1 MRSPTFFTLLNFI
14 SLFVCLHTLH
24 FSTVVLTLLLC
35 CNNNSAWL
43 FRKKKRRASKGKKG
57 QSRQP
62 TNHHENVNEK
72 RRDKKEEMKHRLPIQ
87 ITVISRSTL
96 RLHNIPHC
104 MAYHEEKHPK
114 RLSGV
119 ILN

>member
-1 MRSPTFFTLLNFI
+1 MEE
-14 SLFVCLHTLH
+14 
-24 FSTVVLTLLLC
+24 
-35 CNNNSAWL
+35 
-43 FRKKKRRASKGKKG
+43 KKG
-57 QSRQP
+57 GNPDNQQIILKMLMR
-62 TNHHENVNEK
+62 NEET
-72 RRDKKEEMKHRLPIQ
+72 KKEEMKHRLPIQ

-96 RLHNIPHC
+96 RLHNIPDC

>member
-1 MRSPTFFTLLNFI
+1 MKMLMRNEET
-14 SLFVCLHTLH
+14 
-24 FSTVVLTLLLC
+24 
-35 CNNNSAWL
+35 
-43 FRKKKRRASKGKKG
+43 KKKKKMG
-57 QSRQP
+57 
-62 TNHHENVNEK
+62 
-72 RRDKKEEMKHRLPIQ
+72 MKHRLPIQ

-104 MAYHEEKHPK
+104 MAYHKEKHPK